1 MKPEG
6 FIIRKRVLISKG
18 FLRNDRKIVFR
29 SSQEIFLLM
38 IDRALNDKIILF
50 PLTNF

>member
-1 MKPEG
+1 MTERLLLDV
-6 FIIRKRVLISKG
+6 RKK
-18 FLRNDRKIVFR
+18 F
-29 SSQEIFLLM
+29 FLLM